1 MKEEEVELTVMD
13 KSTKAENVFTV
24 KIKPCSSKKD
34 VLLSKRVRL
43 WKAGKSVTFIILLI
57 LLIVP
62 TLLFSCK
69 LWDFISKQSEIKEST
84 TLTATYALQ
93 PEENSEGR
101 SLEKVDINTT
111 KPYFLVP
118 SIAFIVVYAVA
129 VAVFLVLFAKND
141 SGIKFA
147 KLDELHEIRDKILSY
162 DIESLFSETTD
173 ETKTVSRKETDN
185 STCTKKTTKKI
196 DQSAL
201 LNHYM
206 DCLVEI

>member
-1 MKEEEVELTVMD
+1 MKEEVELTVMD
-13 KSTKAENVFTV
+13 KNTKEEKTFIV
-24 KIKPCSSKKD
+24 KIKPCSSKD
-34 VLLSKRVRL
+34 DDLPSKRAGY
-43 WKAGKSVTFIILLI
+43 WKSRKIGTFISLLI

-62 TLLFSCK
+62 ILFLGFK
-69 LWDFISKQSEIKEST
+69 LRDFVSKSPEIEEST
-84 TLTATYALQ
+84 TLSATYTPQ
-93 PEENSEGR
+93 SEENSKGV
-101 SLEKVDINTT
+101 SLKKLDVTTT
-111 KPYFLVP
+111 KSYFLIP
-118 SIAFIVVYAVA
+118 CIAFLVVYVSVLAVL
-129 VAVFLVLFAKND
+129 LVLFAKDD

-162 DIESLFSETTD
+162 DIESLYSETTD

>member
-1 MKEEEVELTVMD
+1 MKKEEFELTVMD
-13 KSTKAENVFTV
+13 SSTKEEKTFTV
-24 KIKPCSSKKD
+24 KMKPGANKD
-34 VLLSKRVRL
+34 DDLPSKRAWD
-43 WKAGKSVTFIILLI
+43 WKARKIAKFIILLI
-57 LLIVP
+57 LLIVT

-69 LWDFISKQSEIKEST
+69 LWDFVSKLSEIKEST

-93 PEENSEGR
+93 PEENSEDR
-101 SLEKVDINTT
+101 SLEKVDINMT

-118 SIAFIVVYAVA
+118 CIAFIVVYAAA
-129 VAVFLVLFAKND
+129 VAVLLVLFAKDD

-162 DIESLFSETTD
+162 DIESLYSETTD

-185 STCTKKTTKKI
+185 STCTKKTTEKSN
-196 DQSAL
+196 QSAL

>member
-1 MKEEEVELTVMD
+1 MD
-13 KSTKAENVFTV
+13 SSTKAEKVFTV
-24 KIKPCSSKKD
+24 KMKPGANKD
-34 VLLSKRVRL
+34 DDLPSKRAGD
-43 WKAGKSVTFIILLI
+43 WKARKTAKFIILLI
-57 LLIVP
+57 LLIVT

-69 LWDFISKQSEIKEST
+69 LWDFVSKQSEIKEST
-84 TLTATYALQ
+84 TLTATYTSQ

-118 SIAFIVVYAVA
+118 SIAFIVVYAAA
-129 VAVFLVLFAKND
+129 VVVLLVLFAKDD

>member
-34 VLLSKRVRL
+34 VLPSKRVCL
-43 WKAGKSVTFIILLI
+43 WKPAKFIILLI

-62 TLLFSCK
+62 TLRFSCK
-69 LWDFISKQSEIKEST
+69 LWDFVSKQSEIKEST

-129 VAVFLVLFAKND
+129 VAVLLVLFAKDD

-173 ETKTVSRKETDN
+173 ETKTVSHKETDN

>member
-1 MKEEEVELTVMD
+1 MKKEEFELTVMD
-13 KSTKAENVFTV
+13 SSTKEEKTFTV
-24 KIKPCSSKKD
+24 KMKPGANKD
-34 VLLSKRVRL
+34 DDLPSKRAGD
-43 WKAGKSVTFIILLI
+43 WKARKTAKFIILLI
-57 LLIVP
+57 LLIVT
-62 TLLFSCK
+62 TLFFSCK
-69 LWDFISKQSEIKEST
+69 LWDFVSKLSEIKEST

-118 SIAFIVVYAVA
+118 SIAFIVFYAAA
-129 VAVFLVLFAKND
+129 VVVLLVLFAKDD

-173 ETKTVSRKETDN
+173 ETKTVSHKETDN

>member
-1 MKEEEVELTVMD
+1 MKKEEFELTVMD
-13 KSTKAENVFTV
+13 SSTKEERNFTV
-24 KIKPCSSKKD
+24 KFKPCSSKKD
-34 VLLSKRVRL
+34 VLPSERVCL
-43 WKAGKSVTFIILLI
+43 WKSGKTATFIILLI
-57 LLIVP
+57 LLIAT

-69 LWDFISKQSEIKEST
+69 LWDFVSKQSEIKEST
-84 TLTATYALQ
+84 TFTATYALQ

-111 KPYFLVP
+111 KTYFLVP
-118 SIAFIVVYAVA
+118 CIAFIVVYAAA
-129 VAVFLVLFAKND
+129 VAVLLVLFAKDD